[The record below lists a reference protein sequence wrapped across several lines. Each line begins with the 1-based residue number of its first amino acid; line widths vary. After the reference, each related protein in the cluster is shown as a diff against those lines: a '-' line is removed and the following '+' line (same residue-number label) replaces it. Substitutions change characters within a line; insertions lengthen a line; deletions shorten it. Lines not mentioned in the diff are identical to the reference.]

1 MYYVITKNSK
11 LVAVCKTS
19 PYAED
24 AYGGYSVHEFD
35 DQIPDLN
42 VHDWNSKIE
51 QFERTDNQATLTKLQ
66 FLNKFTISE
75 RVQIMSSSDPVMKD
89 IVRMFE
95 AADYINLHDSKTL
108 QAIGYFFQQGILT
121 QDRYLEIIA

>member
-1 MYYVITKNSK
+1 MYYVITKNTQ

-19 PYAED
+19 PYAEGIYD
-24 AYGGYSVHEFD
+24 GYSVHEFD
-35 DQIPDLN
+35 DPIPDLN
-42 VHDWNSKIE
+42 VHNWNSTIE
-51 QFERTDNQATLTKLQ
+51 QFERTDNQSTLTKLQ

-89 IVRMFE
+89 IIRMFD